1 MQSFFYLITRA
12 VFILRGLL
20 RYLIKTLRGYLDI
33 MKMIR
38 CYIRNE
44 KLEAVREKLFALGV
58 PGLSVS
64 EVRGIGKPMSQ
75 LLSSPDPDSAEVP
88 HFKPRTE
95 VTIVL
100 EDEAVDSVTQALI
113 ETVRT
118 GNLGDGKIFVLPVE
132 QAIRIRTGEK
142 DKQAL
147 Y

>member
-1 MQSFFYLITRA
+1 
-12 VFILRGLL
+12 
-20 RYLIKTLRGYLDI
+20 

-44 KLEAVREKLFALGV
+44 KLEAVRKQLFSLGV

-64 EVRGIGKPMSQ
+64 EVKVIGKPMSQ
-75 LLSSPDPDSAEVP
+75 LMTSPGSDAVEAPQF
-88 HFKPRTE
+88 HPRTE
-95 VTIVL
+95 ITIVL
-100 EDEAVDSVTQALI
+100 EDEQVDTVTQALI

-132 QAIRIRTGEK
+132 QAIRIRTGESG
-142 DKQAL
+142 KQAL

>member
-1 MQSFFYLITRA
+1 
-12 VFILRGLL
+12 
-20 RYLIKTLRGYLDI
+20 

-75 LLSSPDPDSAEVP
+75 LASSPDPDAAELP

-100 EDEAVDSVTQALI
+100 EDEEVDSVTQALI

-132 QAIRIRTGEK
+132 QAIRIRTGENG
-142 DKQAL
+142 KQAL

>member
-1 MQSFFYLITRA
+1 
-12 VFILRGLL
+12 
-20 RYLIKTLRGYLDI
+20 

-44 KLEAVREKLFALGV
+44 KLEAVREQLFALGV

-64 EVRGIGKPMSQ
+64 EVKGIGKPMSQ
-75 LLSSPDPDSAEVP
+75 LKSSPDPDAVEAP
-88 HFKPRTE
+88 HFNPRTE

-100 EDEAVDSVTQALI
+100 EDEEVNNVTQALI
-113 ETVRT
+113 KTVRT

-132 QAIRIRTGEK
+132 QAIRIRTGES
-142 DKQAL
+142 DEQAL

>member
-1 MQSFFYLITRA
+1 
-12 VFILRGLL
+12 
-20 RYLIKTLRGYLDI
+20 

-44 KLEAVREKLFALGV
+44 KLEALRAQLFALGV

-75 LLSSPDPDSAEVP
+75 LVTSPDPDAAEVP
-88 HFKPRTE
+88 QFQPRTE
-95 VTIVL
+95 ITIVL
-100 EDEAVDSVTQALI
+100 EDEEVDTVTQALI

-132 QAIRIRTGEK
+132 QAIRIRTGETG
-142 DKQAL
+142 KQAL

>member
-1 MQSFFYLITRA
+1 
-12 VFILRGLL
+12 
-20 RYLIKTLRGYLDI
+20 

-44 KLEAVREKLFALGV
+44 KLQAVREQLFALGV

-64 EVRGIGKPMSQ
+64 EVKGIGKPMSQ
-75 LLSSPDPDSAEVP
+75 LITSPNPDAIEVP
-88 HFKPRTE
+88 DFKPRTE

-100 EDEAVDSVTQALI
+100 EDEEVDNVTKALI

-132 QAIRIRTGEK
+132 QAIRIRTGES

>member
-1 MQSFFYLITRA
+1 
-12 VFILRGLL
+12 
-20 RYLIKTLRGYLDI
+20 

-44 KLEAVREKLFALGV
+44 KLDVVREQLFALGV

-64 EVRGIGKPMSQ
+64 EVSGIGKPMSQ
-75 LLSSPDPDSAEVP
+75 FISSPDSESSEVP
-88 HFKPRTE
+88 HFKSRTE
-95 VTIVL
+95 ITIVL
-100 EDEAVDSVTQALI
+100 EDEQVEPVTQAI
-113 ETVRT
+113 IKAVRT

-132 QAIRIRTGEK
+132 DAIRIRTGES

>member
-1 MQSFFYLITRA
+1 
-12 VFILRGLL
+12 
-20 RYLIKTLRGYLDI
+20 

-44 KLEAVREKLFALGV
+44 KLEAVRERLFALGV

-64 EVRGIGKPMSQ
+64 EVKGIGKPMSQ
-75 LLSSPDPDSAEVP
+75 LMTNPDPDAVEIP
-88 HFKPRTE
+88 HFHPRTE
-95 VTIVL
+95 ITIVL
-100 EDEAVDSVTQALI
+100 EDEQVDTVTKALI

-132 QAIRIRTGEK
+132 QAIRIRTGEI

>member
-1 MQSFFYLITRA
+1 ME
-12 VFILRGLL
+12 LL
-20 RYLIKTLRGYLDI
+20 RAWFVFLTLQCYFDV

-44 KLEAVREKLFALGV
+44 KLEAVREQLFALGV

-64 EVRGIGKPMSQ
+64 EVKGIGKPMSQ
-75 LLSSPDPDSAEVP
+75 LKSSPDPDAVEAP
-88 HFKPRTE
+88 HFNPRTE

-100 EDEAVDSVTQALI
+100 EDEEVNNVTQALI
-113 ETVRT
+113 KTVRT

-132 QAIRIRTGEK
+132 QAIRIRTGES
-142 DKQAL
+142 DEQAL